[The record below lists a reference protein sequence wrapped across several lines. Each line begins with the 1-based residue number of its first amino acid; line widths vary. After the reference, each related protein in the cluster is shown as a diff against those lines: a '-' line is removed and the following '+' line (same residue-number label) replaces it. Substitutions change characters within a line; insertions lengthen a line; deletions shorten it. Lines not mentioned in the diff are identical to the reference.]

1 MGNDEERSV
10 SIVGDE
16 KMKKMII
23 YGSSDDCRII
33 GGDFSEEEYS
43 DVAKVTDKDGKGLY
57 IIWSYSEKVR
67 NGCWCIGIQQ
77 LDEDVPIPDWAR
89 DVKVTMAKRGYSV
102 VYELNVPDDIIIEWE
117 DEE

>member
-1 MGNDEERSV
+1 MGNDGERSV

-16 KMKKMII
+16 KMKKMVI

-33 GGDFSEEEYS
+33 GGDFHEEEYC
-43 DVAKVTDKDGKGLY
+43 DIAKVTDKDGKGLY

-89 DVKVTMAKRGYSV
+89 DVKVTMSERGYSV
-102 VYELNVPDDIIIEWE
+102 VYELNVPDDVIIEWE

>member
-1 MGNDEERSV
+1 
-10 SIVGDE
+10 
-16 KMKKMII
+16 MKKMVI

-33 GGDFSEEEYS
+33 GGDFSKGSYS
-43 DVAKVTDKDGKGLY
+43 DVAKVTDKDGNGFF

-89 DVKVTMAKRGYSV
+89 DIKVTMAKRGYSV
-102 VYELNVPDDIIIEWE
+102 VYELNVPDDVTAEWE